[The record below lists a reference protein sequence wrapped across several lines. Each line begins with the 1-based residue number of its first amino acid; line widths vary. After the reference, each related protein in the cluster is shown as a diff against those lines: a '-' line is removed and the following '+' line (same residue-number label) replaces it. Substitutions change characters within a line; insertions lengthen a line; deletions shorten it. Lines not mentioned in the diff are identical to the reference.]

1 MNADRICTW
10 LGLPVGSWP
19 PSHYALLGLEP
30 GASDLELIDQKVHER
45 YAQLR
50 SYQLSQPDEASA
62 AMSRLSQAFICLT
75 DPKAKQAY
83 DDVLFGRVPPPPPA
97 PAAPPAPAPPAAA
110 NPAAELESI
119 SQADPLA
126 WLFGPWSQPP
136 ATAPPGAPPP
146 PKQVLDYQQAPPPP
160 VHVLDWSKAPPPPP
174 RGPDADAPP
183 EDESG
188 GNGVPT
194 VPVAEVVALP
204 GVPVA
209 DGTAPQTATAAP
221 PTPAAPHAPPV
232 DPVVDAAQRSE
243 AARRGLG
250 TKRGVYQRIA
260 RTRALFRA
268 WEQVGKFLDD
278 PNRRLTRAADAKDF
292 TANLAA
298 VLEGLERFPPILGQ
312 NGQPGYYV
320 VGLARQQAIVP
331 IFRRLALSQREVL
344 ARDWREG
351 RRLLVSHRQ
360 MLRDV
365 VRSLRK
371 HSRYRLSRWIWR
383 WYAGSPRK
391 QTRWRR
397 LVLATAVFMDEHR
410 GLVWALAIVLMLLLA
425 GAWVFII
432 LVT

>member
-1 MNADRICTW
+1 MNADLICTW
-10 LGLPVGSWP
+10 LGLPAGAWP
-19 PSHYALLGLEP
+19 PSHYALLGLGP
-30 GASDLELIDQKVHER
+30 GESDLELIDQKVHER

-83 DDVLFGRVPPPPPA
+83 DDVLLGRVPPPLPPPA
-97 PAAPPAPAPPAAA
+97 GPAPPAPPAAEG
-110 NPAAELESI
+110 PPCDLENI

-136 ATAPPGAPPP
+136 VTAPPGAAPP

-174 RGPDADAPP
+174 HAPDAPAPP
-183 EDESG
+183 DEDAG

-204 GVPVA
+204 GVPVP
-209 DGTAPQTATAAP
+209 DGATRAAGAAP
-221 PTPAAPHAPPV
+221 PSAPAAPSPPAPPPV
-232 DPVVDAAQRSE
+232 DPVVEAAQQSE

-260 RTRALFRA
+260 RTRQLFRA
-268 WEQVGKFLDD
+268 WEHVGKYLDD
-278 PNRRLTRAADAKDF
+278 PNRRLTRMADAKEF

-298 VLEGLERFPPILGQ
+298 MLEGLEHFPPILGHD
-312 NGQPGYYV
+312 GQPGYYV
-320 VGLARQQAIVP
+320 VGLARQQALVP
-331 IFRRLALSQREVL
+331 IFRRLSLSQREVL
-344 ARDWREG
+344 SRDWREG
-351 RRLLVSHRQ
+351 RRLLVCHRQ

-371 HSRYRLSRWIWR
+371 QSRWGR
-383 WYAGSPRK
+383 LRHGVRGFVADHRLAVG
-391 QTRWRR
+391 
-397 LVLATAVFMDEHR
+397 LVLAAF
-410 GLVWALAIVLMLLLA
+410 LLLVVLGLGFA
-425 GAWVFII
+425 GWWAY
-432 LVT
+432 LRYAG